1 MISLDLPSQDNSQDY
16 KGRKIIDA
24 GGADGEGYW
33 SGKTASL
40 LAHMQHDY
48 SQETRK
54 KKKRIAKNN
63 QKLRNSLPH
72 FHIRIYVTYLFTR
85 NTEKQYTKI

>member
-54 KKKRIAKNN
+54 KKKGLKR
-63 QKLRNSLPH
+63 
-72 FHIRIYVTYLFTR
+72 T
-85 NTEKQYTKI
+85 TK